1 MVVDDFY
8 MQLVAEMSAP
18 CFYLV
23 PNALSKVRQVVLWAF
38 RVVRLR
44 KALCYLNT
52 KGSVKVFLS

>member
-1 MVVDDFY
+1 

-23 PNALSKVRQVVLWAF
+23 PNALSKVREVVLWAF